1 VMGLRRRSNSLELE
15 SFHLR
20 KIVQRIAIPPT
31 EAATAMRTVT
41 VVDLVFMDADCTCE
55 IDVSDA
61 GADNDR
67 VLVIVDATTLVLGV
81 TGTGLKFIFG
91 DV

>member
-1 VMGLRRRSNSLELE
+1 MGLRRRSNSLELE

-31 EAATAMRTVT
+31 EAAIAMRAVT
-41 VVDLVFMDADCTCE
+41 VVDLVFEAADCTSGAAVPDAVAD
-55 IDVSDA
+55 IDC
-61 GADNDR
+61 
-67 VLVIVDATTLVLGV
+67 VLVIVDATTLVV
-81 TGTGLKFIFG
+81 GTSVVGFIFIFA